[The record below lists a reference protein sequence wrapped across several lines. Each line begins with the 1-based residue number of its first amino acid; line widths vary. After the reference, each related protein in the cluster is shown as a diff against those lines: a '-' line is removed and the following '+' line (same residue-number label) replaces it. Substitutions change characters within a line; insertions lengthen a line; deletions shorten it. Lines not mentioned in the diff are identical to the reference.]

1 MKDSQ
6 QLDRNIFCP
15 EKTSVHSIVYKNLF
29 AEYSLSLNSD
39 IVEKKNELDLRVSV
53 YEAEPFANL
62 SVSVQRD
69 RSARHNFSL
78 VLLNRSLFGHWLF
91 FYFVVKP
98 LYTTNGKRN
107 RNQRAALAR
116 SEVRQRVSFIDVDC
130 SFTWAGMSCY
140 RREVLHQLIGITFNI
155 ITCLYLAYLRLTLF
169 TLWNWLEN
177 KCLISKSWLKHAYN
191 LLRMFFR
198 KFLQENLE
206 LTVRN
211 VRDFLNGCFYRYD
224 ILRSTVTAARSQQ
237 DAVGSLSNIE
247 SSTVDVKPTALLCG
261 TSTTPEFTAVSLFWH
276 PWIILC
282 LLIVFQEEQEH
293 YVKSECADDAVE
305 ERDESD
311 PKSSERIIPVREDR
325 LLSLFRFCPKCG
337 TQINGSKRRIVLS
350 EVSPSPVVHYVCN
363 GCGGEQCWYGTW
375 YCCQNC

>member
-130 SFTWAGMSCY
+130 SFT
-140 RREVLHQLIGITFNI
+140 
-155 ITCLYLAYLRLTLF
+155 
-169 TLWNWLEN
+169 
-177 KCLISKSWLKHAYN
+177 
-191 LLRMFFR
+191 
-198 KFLQENLE
+198 
-206 LTVRN
+206 
-211 VRDFLNGCFYRYD
+211 
-224 ILRSTVTAARSQQ
+224 
-237 DAVGSLSNIE
+237 
-247 SSTVDVKPTALLCG
+247 
-261 TSTTPEFTAVSLFWH
+261 
-276 PWIILC
+276 
-282 LLIVFQEEQEH
+282 
-293 YVKSECADDAVE
+293 
-305 ERDESD
+305 
-311 PKSSERIIPVREDR
+311 
-325 LLSLFRFCPKCG
+325 
-337 TQINGSKRRIVLS
+337 
-350 EVSPSPVVHYVCN
+350 
-363 GCGGEQCWYGTW
+363 
-375 YCCQNC
+375 